1 MEAGKDGVQYLSK
14 QKDMHSLWITW
25 TYQQGAVDTVDNYV
39 YTEVLHR
46 RFKRAIGGWLIH
58 GVHRHG
64 IVALV
69 ASEMRTVLFKQTGWM
84 KLQERNDER
93 NKKARTGEQR

>member
-1 MEAGKDGVQYLSK
+1 
-14 QKDMHSLWITW
+14 MHRLWITW

-46 RFKRAIGGWLIH
+46 RFKRVIGGWVIH
-58 GVHRHG
+58 GVHRHT

-69 ASEMRTVLFKQTGWM
+69 ASAMRTVLFKQTACM
-84 KLQERNDER
+84 KPQ
-93 NKKARTGEQR
+93 RT